1 MYELDCSVASLGGEH
16 RPLLYV
22 HHSRHDS
29 QYVSVARSYAT
40 VFLAIPLHRLNLRA
54 RGFRLETSS
63 DRQENNFHPFTKQP
77 QVTTIHQ
84 AHFSVES
91 RTLPM
96 KLGLS
101 CHIRCAHQDE
111 AKLKISPHQVKP
123 RATSH
128 QPGTANEHSTR
139 FIAQK
144 LHEKPVPQP
153 FEPLWNKL
161 VTEFD
166 VLVPSPS
173 SSCLARIK

>member
-1 MYELDCSVASLGGEH
+1 MPFYMRNFRDVIASTI
-16 RPLLYV
+16 
-22 HHSRHDS
+22 
-29 QYVSVARSYAT
+29 SVARSYAT
-40 VFLAIPLHRLNLRA
+40 IFLAIPLDRLNLRA

-63 DRQENNFHPFTKQP
+63 DRQENTFHPFTKRP
-77 QVTTIHQ
+77 QVKIRHQ
-84 AHFSVES
+84 THSAGES

-111 AKLKISPHQVKP
+111 AKLKISPHQVEP